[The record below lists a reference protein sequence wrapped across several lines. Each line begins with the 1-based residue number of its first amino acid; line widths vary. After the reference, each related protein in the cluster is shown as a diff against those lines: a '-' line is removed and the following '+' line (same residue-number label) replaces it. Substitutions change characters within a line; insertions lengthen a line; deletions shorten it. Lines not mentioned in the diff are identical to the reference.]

1 MDLGFNMEDGLT
13 GTALNGVTILEL
25 TYTAL
30 QLGWSWYTSGV
41 AAQDVKK
48 TQEELERRRKSAESC
63 KNQIEEAEIELQKL
77 TGQSK
82 QLVSI

>member
-1 MDLGFNMEDGLT
+1 MEDGLT
-13 GTALNGVTILEL
+13 GTALNGATILEM
-25 TYTAL
+25 TYTAIR
-30 QLGWSWYTSGV
+30 LGWSWYASGV

-48 TQEELERRRKSAESC
+48 TQEELERRRISAESC
-63 KNQIEEAEIELQKL
+63 KNQIADAEIELQKI